1 MSLQDNLR
9 ETLVAL
15 MKIETSASAWEVSDI
30 TGKARAVESGN
41 LNELVRLGYVKK
53 LRRFEKT
60 KHKSGNPRKVYFSLT
75 EMETTT

>member
-9 ETLVAL
+9 ETLLAL
-15 MKIETSASAWEVSDI
+15 MKVDAPASAWEISDL
-30 TGKARAVESGN
+30 TGKARAVESSN

-53 LRRFEKT
+53 LRRFEKI